1 MTLLHLTWIELL
13 LKTYTFWATFKT
25 REQGQ
30 HTNNTSSKIST
41 HHIIGT
47 TRASST
53 VVIILR
59 EEYG

>member
-1 MTLLHLTWIELL
+1 MTLPHLTWIELL
-13 LKTYTFWATFKT
+13 LKTYTFRATFET

-30 HTNNTSSKIST
+30 HISNTSSKTST

-47 TRASST
+47 TRAFST
-53 VVIILR
+53 MVVILR